1 MESTISMSLAKRF
14 TIRPMGVVSKKEI
27 GARKMAATRAE
38 YSLVEAET
46 DAQARANDC
55 TETKK
60 TETTVD
66 TLKGCSSNDV
76 AVLTNFFKLGTPI
89 PTNVALNTYR
99 GATSQRQSIN
109 FYC

>member
-14 TIRPMGVVSKKEI
+14 TMRPIGVVSKNEI

-55 TETKK
+55 TETKN
-60 TETTVD
+60 TATTVD
-66 TLKGCSSNDV
+66 TLQGGSRNDV
-76 AVLTNFFKLGTPI
+76 AVLNNISK
-89 PTNVALNTYR
+89 NW
-99 GATSQRQSIN
+99 
-109 FYC
+109 